1 MTTQEQET
9 QTQPPRPRTEARPR
23 PDGSDEAKIQQV
35 RQLYADAPEVGRVA
49 AEHLLSAV
57 QSEVAAR
64 TEGARTESAG
74 RIGVRQGKVSELT
87 LIAPFT
93 AGGAQR
99 LRSVLQLL
107 EGDFRGAEAVGTLHD
122 MRFVFLDD
130 DTRLLF

>member
-49 AEHLLSAV
+49 AEHLLAAV

-99 LRSVLQLL
+99 LRSVLHPLGGGL
-107 EGDFRGAEAVGTLHD
+107 PSGGGGAPLHT
-122 MRFVFLDD
+122 
-130 DTRLLF
+130 TRSS